1 MRRSPFLAIAS
12 LMIISAP
19 AALTQDAS
27 IDLAQ
32 ARTNLA
38 RMMAR
43 DMNEMVRTKLAGS
56 GLSPQ
61 DVDRAAQVWTEG
73 VASCAVD
80 TLASDSDPKGITIL
94 EALSDS
100 KTETELNERLAK
112 TEADDDVS
120 YFESLKPKL
129 EECFHT
135 VVQEAGIVRE

>member
-1 MRRSPFLAIAS
+1 MRRSPVLVIAS

-80 TLASDSDPKGITIL
+80 ALASDSDPKGITIL